1 MARSVQFIHI
11 GRFYAVTA
19 LSEASLKRQ
28 VNKPSGEL
36 FTVCLLLTVR
46 CLGDECEGEEV
57 SSVRAH
63 HLSNVMSHPGHRI
76 SLKSSTAPVPG
87 SR

>member
-46 CLGDECEGEEV
+46 CLRDECEGEEGV
-57 SSVRAH
+57 QC
-63 HLSNVMSHPGHRI
+63 
-76 SLKSSTAPVPG
+76 PG
-87 SR
+87 SSSE

>member
-1 MARSVQFIHI
+1 MILNHKYKMMEACDEIYNAMSLDLFLSNYWVF
-11 GRFYAVTA
+11 VT
-19 LSEASLKRQ
+19 
-28 VNKPSGEL
+28 N
-36 FTVCLLLTVR
+36 VR
-46 CLGDECEGEEV
+46 VRRV

-87 SR
+87 SC

>member
-46 CLGDECEGEEV
+46 CLRDECEGEEV

-87 SR
+87 SC